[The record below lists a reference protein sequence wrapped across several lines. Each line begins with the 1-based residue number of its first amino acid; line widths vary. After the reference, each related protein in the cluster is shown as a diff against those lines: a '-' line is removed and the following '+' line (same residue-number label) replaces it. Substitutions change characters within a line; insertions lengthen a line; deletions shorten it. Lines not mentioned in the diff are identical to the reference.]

1 MLSNFTRHT
10 VLTRAVPFALKS
22 HSSVE
27 RAALIGGVMIKMVP
41 TDGSY
46 AVRGAALQ
54 KMVDEDKAAGLIPFY
69 VRSQRAHVG
78 GWACQPRT

>member
-1 MLSNFTRHT
+1 
-10 VLTRAVPFALKS
+10 
-22 HSSVE
+22 
-27 RAALIGGVMIKMVP
+27 MIKMVP

-69 VRSQRAHVG
+69 VRPQRVSQPVRG
-78 GWACQPRT
+78 

>member
-1 MLSNFTRHT
+1 M
-10 VLTRAVPFALKS
+10 
-22 HSSVE
+22 E

-54 KMVDEDKAAGLIPFY
+54 KMVEEDKAAGLIPFY
-69 VRSQRAHVG
+69 VRAQRAQSEAERIAAVHTMTCRPV
-78 GWACQPRT
+78 QPDAKTNDAICC